1 MANGSGTD
9 TSCDRTDRQSFAG
22 NRRAGTTLAHF
33 AGGLLDAVFPP
44 VCLSCREPVADPDAV
59 CTACWS
65 RINFIRQPL
74 CDRLGIPLRYDTRS
88 QAGDDTPLLSAA
100 ATADPPNWDRARA
113 VATFGDVMRRMV
125 HALKYHDR
133 HDARRLFGRWL
144 TSAGADLLP
153 GTDLIVP
160 MPLHGMRLLARRFNQ
175 SALIAAEVSRLSGIT
190 MAPGALLRIKS
201 TPSQV
206 GLSPSERQRNVAGAF
221 KVAALQKHR
230 IAGKRVLLIDDV
242 ITTGATC
249 RAATSALRRAGAVHV
264 DVLALALA
272 TDTT

>member
-1 MANGSGTD
+1 MANGSGAEQPYDQTEQQ
-9 TSCDRTDRQSFAG
+9 SPARQLRPGAALARFA
-22 NRRAGTTLAHF
+22 AD
-33 AGGLLDAVFPP
+33 LLDAVFPP
-44 VCLSCREPVADPDAV
+44 VCLSCREPISDPDAV

-65 RINFIRQPL
+65 KINFIRQPL

-88 QAGDDTPLLSAA
+88 QAGDASPLLSAA

-113 VATFGDVMRRMV
+113 VATYGEVMRRMV

-144 TSAGADLLP
+144 TTAGSDLLP
-153 GTDLIVP
+153 GTDVIIP
-160 MPLHGMRLLARRFNQ
+160 MPLHGIRLLARKFNQ

-230 IAGKRVLLIDDV
+230 ISGKRVLLIDDV

-249 RAATSALRRAGAVHV
+249 RAATSALRRAGAVRV

-272 TDTT
+272 NEAN